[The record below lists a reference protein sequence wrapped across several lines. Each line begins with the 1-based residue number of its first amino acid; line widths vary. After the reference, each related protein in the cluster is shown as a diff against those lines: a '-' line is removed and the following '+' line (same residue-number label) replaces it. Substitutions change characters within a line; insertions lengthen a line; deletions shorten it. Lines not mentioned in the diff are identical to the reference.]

1 MSGRMRDRRPNKMA
15 DKHIGICARWNVRM
29 FASIYVRQIVIWWD
43 HSKKTILAFALNRV
57 ESMLSWWQN
66 AHYPRMEYCPTY
78 LHDLGKGTL
87 TPSQTVKAKRNFCL
101 SHLSKQQFDP
111 GFPHPAVWAWH
122 MPPSRSITD
131 ITASVDLS
139 GLSWSRR
146 HDANYKSMLQ
156 SSLQLVVKQS
166 VAMVHDSRS
175 SWTAWHVQDV
185 D

>member
-1 MSGRMRDRRPNKMA
+1 MESYGIYIYMSGRMRDRRTNKMA
-15 DKHIGICARWNVRM
+15 DKHVGICARWNVRM
-29 FASIYVRQIVIWWD
+29 FASTYVRQIVIWWD
-43 HSKKTILAFALNRV
+43 HSKKAILVSALNRV
-57 ESMLSWWQN
+57 ESMLLWWQN
-66 AHYPRMEYCPTY
+66 AHYPRMEYCPIY
-78 LHDLGKGTL
+78 LHDLGKGAL
-87 TPSQTVKAKRNFCL
+87 TPVRQ
-101 SHLSKQQFDP
+101 SKQQFDP

-122 MPPSRSITD
+122 GVAHAPVSFHNS
-131 ITASVDLS
+131 LS